1 MLCQRETLFDIIEEV
16 GPLLES
22 HYQECGTHKEIRLD
36 PRWDQYAALERMG
49 CYIVFTVRN
58 ELELIGYSAF
68 FLNHHLQHADL
79 LSANNDVI
87 YVKPE
92 YRRGMNA
99 IRFIDFC
106 EQELK
111 TLGAQAI
118 TYHVKTHIDWRPIL
132 HRRNYR
138 DEEIAV
144 VKLL

>member
-1 MLCQRETLFDIIEEV
+1 MIFQRETLFDIIEEV

-22 HYQECGTHKEIRLD
+22 HYQECGNPRVKLN

-49 CYIVFTVRN
+49 MYAVFTVRS
-58 ELELIGYSAF
+58 ELELAGYCAF
-68 FLNHHLQHADL
+68 FLSHHMQHADM
-79 LSANNDVI
+79 LSASNDVI
-87 YVKPE
+87 YMKPE
-92 YRRGMNA
+92 HRRGMNA

-111 TLGAQAI
+111 ALGAQAI

-132 HRRNYR
+132 HKRGYG
-138 DEEIAV
+138 DEEVAV